1 MNDGAVSGGD
11 ECFDGGWWHGAG
23 FVVQFFPNQCDDVM
37 PLVLLANLNQ
47 IFVLI

>member
-1 MNDGAVSGGD
+1 MVEMSALTVVGGMVR
-11 ECFDGGWWHGAG
+11 GAG
-23 FVVQFFPNQCDDVM
+23 FVVQFFSNQCDDVM